1 MSQNLSLEDQ
11 EIIKTNNIID
21 VNSYLLSLL
30 ETAENIESFC
40 DASLEILDNFV
51 KIKHLIIVQKNNDIN
66 KKLEIIYQK
75 SLIKAQEKKIDLIE
89 KIIKKQREA
98 KNDYNFYSEKSYN
111 KEIEKDKVYIAPLI
125 FKKDEVGYLYLE
137 VEFDSNYLA
146 NISNS
151 INLISKYISLYLYHQ
166 TLEEKQ
172 KKLKQEEE
180 TLKENQ
186 KIHNQ
191 YLSHINHELRTPIAA
206 VIGFSKMLQ
215 QRLYGEL
222 NPKQSQYV
230 DAIYQSG
237 TYLLE
242 LISDLLDISKI
253 QSHKEELFI
262 EKILVQEICQS
273 SLALVKTKAE
283 EQNIDLN
290 LEINPEI
297 NYCFADQR
305 RLKQILVNLLSN
317 AVKFTEK
324 GSVTLSVIKTD
335 SHFLFQVIDTGI
347 GIDRESQGK
356 LFKPF
361 SQLHNPLQNKHR
373 GSGLGLVISREL
385 ARLHGGDITLQSEKN
400 KGSCFT
406 LSLPVSLTPS
416 IIES

>member
-1 MSQNLSLEDQ
+1 MYPNLNLEDQ
-11 EIIKTNNIID
+11 EVIKTDHIID

-40 DASLEILDNFV
+40 DASLEILDKFL
-51 KIKHLIIVQKNNDIN
+51 KIKHLIIAQKTNDINN

-75 SLIKAQEKKIDLIE
+75 SLTKDQAKTIYFIE
-89 KIIKKQREA
+89 KIIKQQTEVENYYQCYFEQSYKERE
-98 KNDYNFYSEKSYN
+98 KYK
-111 KEIEKDKVYIAPLI
+111 IYITPLI
-125 FKKDEVGYLYLE
+125 FKKDELGYLYLE
-137 VEFDSNYLA
+137 VEFERHYLA

-151 INLISKYISLYLYHQ
+151 ITLISKYISLYLYYQ

-186 KIHNQ
+186 KIQNQ

-222 NPKQSQYV
+222 NPKQFQYV

-406 LSLPVSLTPS
+406 LSLPVNLTPS